1 MLVEKFL
8 HSFRTTGHKRVNG
21 RRGFTLV
28 EVLVALFI
36 FSAVSVI
43 FFQVASSS
51 ISHSIYA
58 RNKVTAFYLAQEAME
73 YLNNERDLSILRNPD
88 PGDDWWVESDVV
100 NNCVDFGECNIN
112 PFGLHNDDENEVCEI
127 NGQGSSVCAT
137 LVDSDG
143 VYKPKEIVT
152 GGDDSGFERRIEI
165 TETEGEV
172 DTDRFTGN
180 ISKEKIS
187 DKRLD
192 ITVTVSWS
200 EAGGAE
206 KKVEL
211 SREMTPWNL

>member
-73 YLNNERDLSILRNPD
+73 YLNNERDLSILRDHPD
-88 PGDDWWVESDVV
+88 GWWEESDVV

-112 PFGLHNDDENEVCEI
+112 PFGRHNDDENEVCEI
-127 NGQGSSVCAT
+127 NSQGSSVCAT

-143 VYKPKEIVT
+143 VYKPKEILD

-165 TETEGEV
+165 TMISEEYGFPIEGHV
-172 DTDRFTGN
+172 
-180 ISKEKIS
+180 
-187 DKRLD
+187 LD
-192 ITVTVSWS
+192 ITVTVTWM
-200 EAGGAE
+200 EGE
-206 KKVEL
+206 EEREVKL
-211 SREMTPWNL
+211 SREMTPWRL

>member
-100 NNCVDFGECNIN
+100 NNCVYANGSCNVN
-112 PFGLHNDDENEVCEI
+112 PFYHHDETDINDVCQI
-127 NGQGSSVCAT
+127 DGNDSCA
-137 LVDSDG
+137 VMVVSDD
-143 VYKPKEIVT
+143 VYKPDDLTVE
-152 GGDDSGFERRIEI
+152 GDDSGFKREIEI
-165 TETEGEV
+165 TKIISEEYDFPIEGH
-172 DTDRFTGN
+172 G
-180 ISKEKIS
+180 
-187 DKRLD
+187 LD
-192 ITVTVSWS
+192 ITVTVTWM
-200 EAGGAE
+200 EGE
-206 KKVEL
+206 EEREVKL
-211 SREMTPWNL
+211 SREMTPWRL